1 MKTKEKNPSAKAQSA
16 KTRKGASRVAARA
29 DDARHFAFLL
39 GLMKVVVLGGVFAG
53 VATAL
58 VWFDPQS
65 KIAQLTDRP
74 INAIQIEGSFR
85 YLSKHAT
92 EDVVEQ
98 LVSGS
103 FLDLDINQLKNE
115 LEQNPW
121 IDSVAVTRE
130 WPDKLIVKVVEQQ
143 PIARWGE
150 KGFLNMRGDIVHVE
164 KTTKIDA
171 LPSFSGADSRA
182 RQIMQQ
188 YVSMGKLLAQSELE
202 LAAVD
207 LDSTL
212 AWTLTLDTGIT
223 IKLGQD
229 KVWEKLQYL
238 VVAKNGA
245 LGENFAKV
253 QNIDMRYPGGFAV
266 AWKEAPE
273 SQYVAG
279 G

>member
-1 MKTKEKNPSAKAQSA
+1 MKTKEKKQSVKAHSAKA
-16 KTRKGASRVAARA
+16 RKGASRVAASGA
-29 DDARHFAFLL
+29 DTRRVAFLL
-39 GLMKVVVLGGVFAG
+39 GLMKAVVLGGVFAS
-53 VATAL
+53 VAAAL

-65 KIAQLTDRP
+65 KIAQLTHRP

-85 YLSKHAT
+85 YLSKNAT
-92 EDVVEQ
+92 EEAVGQ

-103 FLDLDINQLKNE
+103 FLDLDINQLKDE
-115 LEQNPW
+115 LELNPW

-171 LPSFSGADSRA
+171 LPSFSGADSHA

-202 LAAVD
+202 LAAID

-212 AWTLTLDTGIT
+212 AWTLTLDSGIT
-223 IKLGQD
+223 IKLGRE

-253 QNIDMRYPGGFAV
+253 RNIDMRYPGGFAV
-266 AWKEAPE
+266 AWTETPDN
-273 SQYVAG
+273 QYVAG